1 MRGDEWN
8 AIQQASSERSL
19 LRGGDTEARSRMRR
33 SQLHEALGDIIP
45 GARNKDRGMGM
56 NLEHSRSIE
65 K

>member
-19 LRGGDTEARSRMRR
+19 LRGGDTEAGSRMRR